1 MDALYPRLL
10 VTGFAEM
17 FDFYQAVLPELL
29 GAKLMKGDPQGPYA
43 NWDVE
48 DQAVL
53 VLFDRGTMAA
63 VAGTAQLPA
72 TAAPAAPA
80 SASASAQ
87 DRTMFV
93 CRVGDVDAGAEL
105 CVRHGA
111 TLVVAPTDRPE
122 WGPTLRTAH
131 LRDPEGNLIEL
142 QSYEG

>member
-1 MDALYPRLL
+1 MDALHSRLL
-10 VTGFAEM
+10 VPRFGEM
-17 FDFYQAVLPELL
+17 FDFYQAVLPGML
-29 GAKLMKGDPQGPYA
+29 GAKLIKGSPAGPYA

-53 VLFDRGTMAA
+53 VLFDRATMAA
-63 VAGTAQLPA
+63 VAGTAELPA
-72 TAAPAAPA
+72 TAAPA
-80 SASASAQ
+80 Q
-87 DRTMFV
+87 DHTMFV
-93 CRVGDVDAGAEL
+93 CRVDDVEAGAEL

-111 TLVVAPTDRPE
+111 TLVAAPTDRPD